1 MPQLNLRT
9 PLTAAALAL
18 LLAACGGGGGGSDRA
33 VSSSPDA
40 PGSTT
45 NPSASGSGTGSTQ
58 AGNTGG
64 DTGGNTGTGSGG
76 TQGGST
82 QGGPTAPRPASAAI
96 SADGISGALLA
107 TLLDQHAINPAV
119 GPGVPNHAKPTRTL
133 GGDDIDDSPGPFI
146 TSDQQTEPSFYA
158 PPTATN
164 NPYALPTYRPASGT
178 FTVLHGTGVQNR
190 WNLSSQA
197 TIPFV
202 EQVTRATVTIENDTV
217 TLDPSLSIELQTVS
231 FPGGVYQATTPI
243 TNTYT
248 ATQRYQ
254 VRFDQLVPFGQVLQQ
269 WQNPQATGAT
279 GSIQLLVQK
288 GEDPNE
294 VQLCWNT
301 GLTSIKRL
309 FCREYEV
316 PAGWARGQTVKRER
330 YVIADDRSV
339 IPGETGFRY
348 WEADEDNQP

>member
-1 MPQLNLRT
+1 MPLLNIRT

-18 LLAACGGGGGGSDRA
+18 LLAACGGGGGSSDRA

-40 PGSTT
+40 PGSAT
-45 NPSASGSGTGSTQ
+45 NPPATGGGTGST
-58 AGNTGG
+58 AGGGTGA
-64 DTGGNTGTGSGG
+64 GSGG
-76 TQGGST
+76 AQGGSP
-82 QGGPTAPRPASAAI
+82 QVGPTAPRPANGPI
-96 SADGISGALLA
+96 SANGISGALLA
-107 TLLDQHAINPAV
+107 TLLDQQAINPAA
-119 GPGVPNHAKPTRTL
+119 GPGVPNYAKPTRTL
-133 GGDDIDDSPGPFI
+133 GGDDIDNSPGPFI
-146 TSDQQTEPSFYA
+146 TSGQQTEPSFYA

-190 WNLSSQA
+190 WNLSSNA

-217 TLDPSLSIELQTVS
+217 TLDPSLSIELRTVS

-254 VRFDQLVPFGQVLQQ
+254 VRFDELVPFGQVLQQ
-269 WQNPQATGAT
+269 WQNPQATGAI
-279 GSIQLLVQK
+279 GSIQLLVQR
-288 GEDPNE
+288 GEEPDE

-301 GLTSIKRL
+301 GLTGIKRL

-316 PAGWARGQTVKRER
+316 PARWTRGQTVKRER

-339 IPGETGFRY
+339 LSGESGFRF
-348 WEADEDNQP
+348 WEADEDDLP